1 MDNYKLVINDKTAE
15 ILALTWQQKEIANL
29 NSILVAKGVADPDVR
44 KEILTDFFF
53 ALGTTLD
60 GASTEVIEYESK
72 GYQPRL
78 AFIDADSHET
88 LYFSKAFELHSN
100 SLWDIDEV
108 LENQSDIKSD

>member
-1 MDNYKLVINDKTAE
+1 MDQYRLVIDDKIVE
-15 ILALTWQQKEIANL
+15 NLALTWQQKEIANL

-44 KEILTDFFF
+44 KEILTDLFF

-60 GASTEVIEYESK
+60 GASTEVFEYESK

-78 AFIDADSHET
+78 AFIDADSRET
-88 LYFSKAFELHSN
+88 LYFSEAFELHSN

-108 LENQSDIKSD
+108 LENQDDTKSD

>member
-1 MDNYKLVINDKTAE
+1 MDQYKLVIDDKIAE
-15 ILALTWQQKEIANL
+15 NLALTWQQKQIANL
-29 NSILVAKGVADPDVR
+29 NSILVTKGVADPNVR

-60 GASTEVIEYESK
+60 GASAEEIEHELK

-78 AFIDADSHET
+78 AFVDADSHTT
-88 LYFSKAFELHSN
+88 LYFSEAFELHSN

-108 LENQSDIKSD
+108 LENQGDIKSD